1 MCFQEGVKYDPITR
15 IPLLFNYR
23 KNQPFAIMTEIK
35 KADSGQFS
43 AWTGMPQELPTD
55 IIVDISQSP
64 LSSEMHDTALNAFEA
79 LFANIVKY
87 AEKYNYNFTKI
98 NNPCNCELL
107 SVEKQKN
114 LLSQFN
120 IDAEVTVNNPPS
132 LTAP

>member
-1 MCFQEGVKYDPITR
+1 M
-15 IPLLFNYR
+15 IPLQEFHFYLTTA

-35 KADSGQFS
+35 KANSGQFS

-87 AEKYNYNFTKI
+87 AEKDNYNFTKI

-120 IDAEVTVNNPPS
+120 IDAEVTVNNPSS